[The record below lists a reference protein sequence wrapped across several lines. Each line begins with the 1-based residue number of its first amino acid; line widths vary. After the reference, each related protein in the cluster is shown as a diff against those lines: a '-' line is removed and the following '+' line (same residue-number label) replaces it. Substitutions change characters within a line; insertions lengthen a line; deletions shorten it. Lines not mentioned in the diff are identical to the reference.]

1 MHRHSEVQPDRSLRQ
16 GRLSAVSLVLVVYGV
31 VGWYATRAL
40 PLSVS
45 AAPPDPVLSFSL
57 LPGASPGAGSS
68 GGRTRASTTAEPE
81 SRSEP
86 EPEPEPESE
95 SESKSEPKSE
105 PKSEH
110 KSEPKSEHKSE
121 PKSVPDLGLERQP
134 TQPSALT
141 AESSPEPDASAVQ
154 TVKPPVFPPDIK
166 TVREQPR
173 VIRSSGPT
181 APVKPIHRQSTRQQ
195 SARQQSAR
203 QQSAR
208 QQSTGQQ
215 SVSGDNVAEAVTPVS
230 DAFLGGLTT
239 ASNTSSSGTVVV
251 SHLDYDGP
259 PPRPVYPQHALRARQ
274 QGLVVIRV
282 VIGKDGSVLRADVS
296 QSSGFELLDAAAVSA
311 SLRTKFHPYSRNGI
325 AFSASADLP
334 FNFVVKP

>member
-1 MHRHSEVQPDRSLRQ
+1 MHRHSEVHPDRSLRQ

-45 AAPPDPVLSFSL
+45 AAPSDPVMSFSL
-57 LPGASPGAGSS
+57 LPEASPDSGLSGAL
-68 GGRTRASTTAEPE
+68 TRASTTAEPE
-81 SRSEP
+81 S
-86 EPEPEPESE
+86 
-95 SESKSEPKSE
+95 KSE
-105 PKSEH
+105 
-110 KSEPKSEHKSE
+110 
-121 PKSVPDLGLERQP
+121 
-134 TQPSALT
+134 
-141 AESSPEPDASAVQ
+141 
-154 TVKPPVFPPDIK
+154 
-166 TVREQPR
+166 
-173 VIRSSGPT
+173 
-181 APVKPIHRQSTRQQ
+181 PVKPIHRQSTRQQ
-195 SARQQSAR
+195 STRQQSPR
-203 QQSAR
+203 QQSPR
-208 QQSTGQQ
+208 QQ
-215 SVSGDNVAEAVTPVS
+215 SVSGVNAAGAVTPES
-230 DAFLGGLTT
+230 DAFPRALSN

>member
-1 MHRHSEVQPDRSLRQ
+1 MHRHSEVHPDRSLRQ

-45 AAPPDPVLSFSL
+45 AAPSDPVMSFSL
-57 LPGASPGAGSS
+57 LPEASPGAGSS
-68 GGRTRASTTAEPE
+68 GGRTSASTSAEPE
-81 SRSEP
+81 SMSKSNSEP
-86 EPEPEPESE
+86 EAEPEP
-95 SESKSEPKSE
+95 ESKSEPKSE
-105 PKSEH
+105 PKSA
-110 KSEPKSEHKSE
+110 
-121 PKSVPDLGLERQP
+121 PDLGLERQP
-134 TQPSALT
+134 TQPPALT

-154 TVKPPVFPPDIK
+154 AVKPPVFPPDIK
-166 TVREQPR
+166 TVSEQPR
-173 VIRSSGPT
+173 VIRPSGQT
-181 APVKPIHRQSTRQQ
+181 APVKPIHRQS
-195 SARQQSAR
+195 ARQQGSVQHSSR
-203 QQSAR
+203 QQTSR
-208 QQSTGQQ
+208 QQTSRQQ
-215 SVSGDNVAEAVTPVS
+215 SVSGDNAAGAVSPVS
-230 DAFLGGLTT
+230 DAFPGALTN
-239 ASNTSSSGTVVV
+239 ASNASSRGTIVV
-251 SHLDYDGP
+251 SQLDYDGP